1 MNRLVVISNRVGP
14 LNDEGKAGGLAVG
27 LADALR
33 TRGGVWFGW
42 SGKTSEEGT
51 FGQLKVETQG
61 EVQLAT
67 VDMTHADVEE
77 FYNGFSN
84 QALWPILHYRLDLA
98 GFDRRFAEAFWR
110 VNERIGAR
118 LTPLLKPDDLVWV
131 HDYHFIPLGAQIRAS
146 GFSGAIG
153 FFLHI
158 PFPPPEILT
167 ALPDAHRLVRAMLA
181 YDLVGFQTATD
192 RDNFA
197 RFLTTELGG
206 TELDGGWIE
215 AAGRRVLAEVF
226 PIGIDAERFAEFATS
241 AEAKRRITQ
250 LRTGLGDRKQIIGV
264 DRLDYTK
271 GIPERLMAFER
282 LLKDYP
288 ENRGNVVFLQ
298 VAPLS
303 REKVRAYAK
312 LRREL
317 EELAGH
323 INGSY
328 GLLDWT
334 PMRIMTRGFA
344 RKGLAGLYRASHVAL
359 VTPLRDGMNLV
370 AKEYVAAQ
378 NPDDPGVLVLSRF
391 AGAAGELTEALIV
404 NPYDCAEMAETLQ
417 RALRMPREER
427 IERWR
432 ALDAKVRKVNAS
444 RWCELFL
451 DALDAAYR
459 SARATA
465 LDDPGRGSTGARTRP
480 VQRRKVGVP
489 PGATRRRFADVPSDS
504 SQERL
509 PFRAAGC

>member
-14 LNDEGKAGGLAVG
+14 LSDEGKAGGLAVG

-51 FGQLKVETQG
+51 FGTLKVEEHG
-61 EVQLAT
+61 DVQLAT
-67 VDMTHADVEE
+67 LDMTPADVEE

-84 QALWPILHYRLDLA
+84 QSLWPILHYRLDLA
-98 GFDRRFAEAFWR
+98 SFDRRFAVAYWR
-110 VNERIGAR
+110 VNERMGAR
-118 LTPLLKPDDLVWV
+118 LAPLLRDDDLVWV
-131 HDYHFIPLGAQIRAS
+131 HDYHFAPLGAQIRSA
-146 GFSGAIG
+146 GFAGAIG

-158 PFPPPEILT
+158 PFPPPELLS
-167 ALPDAHRLVRAMLA
+167 ALPDAHRLVHSMLA

-192 RDNFA
+192 RDNFV
-197 RFLTTELGG
+197 RFLVTELGG
-206 TELDGGWIE
+206 RDLGDGWVV
-215 AAGRRVLAEVF
+215 ASGRRLLAEVF
-226 PIGIDAERFAEFATS
+226 PIGIDAERFAQFASS

-250 LRTGLGDRKQIIGV
+250 LRSNLGERKQIIGV

-271 GIPERLMAFER
+271 GIPERMMAFER
-282 LLKDYP
+282 LLKEYP

-328 GLLDWT
+328 GQLDWA
-334 PMRIMTRGFA
+334 PMSVITRGFA
-344 RKGLAGLYRASHVAL
+344 RRGLAGLYRASHVAL

-378 NPDDPGVLVLSRF
+378 NPEDPGVLILSRF
-391 AGAAGELTEALIV
+391 AGAAVELTEALIV
-404 NPYDCAEMAETLQ
+404 NPHDQAEMAEALQ
-417 RALRMPREER
+417 RALRMSREER

-432 ALDAKVRKVNAS
+432 ALDAKVHTISAT
-444 RWCELFL
+444 RWCDLFL
-451 DALDAAYR
+451 NALDAAFR
-459 SARATA
+459 RTHTKILDEPGSPASRAEAAATA
-465 LDDPGRGSTGARTRP
+465 RSRAGGPPWGGLKPLRGRHM
-480 VQRRKVGVP
+480 
-489 PGATRRRFADVPSDS
+489 
-504 SQERL
+504 RL
-509 PFRAAGC
+509 